1 MWLRANKISLNVE
14 KIELIVFQRQNTKL
28 YNSFKTKLG
37 GKRLFSTV
45 SLKHLNAL
53 VDEHLT
59 WSPQISHVQMK
70 LNQAIGILK
79 T

>member
-28 YNSFKTKLG
+28 HNSFKTKLG

-45 SLKHLNAL
+45 AINQGEL
-53 VDEHLT
+53 VSVIPFFDHT
-59 WSPQISHVQMK
+59 SFT
-70 LNQAIGILK
+70 A
-79 T
+79 